1 MPSAL
6 RQGLAADAVLY
17 TAGCATIAAPV
28 AGVAVAAA
36 KRSLLS
42 AHDGRLDVRRTT
54 WPLIVAA
61 LLFAM
66 VSALLTF
73 GWSIGREDAT
83 AFVATSHATLIAVAL
98 ALAAWGAFCG
108 GCFRDP
114 LDAAAVSLIVVLMAA
129 VGLFVAGAS
138 VADVPRQLVALALTA
153 NPLVV
158 IAAAA
163 NIDIVRMDLLYQ
175 ISPLAHTQV
184 DYPAWHIASVWY
196 LGLAFLCFLGL
207 TLRFR
212 TRQSVSTT

>member
-1 MPSAL
+1 M
-6 RQGLAADAVLY
+6 
-17 TAGCATIAAPV
+17 

-36 KRSLLS
+36 KRSLV
-42 AHDGRLDVRRTT
+42 GTRGGTLDVTRTA
-54 WPLIVAA
+54 WPLIVAV
-61 LLFAM
+61 LLFAA

-73 GWSIGREDAT
+73 GWSLGREDAI

-114 LDAAAVSLIVVLMAA
+114 LDAAAVGLIVVLMAA
-129 VGLFVAGAS
+129 VGLLVAGAS
-138 VADVPRQLVALALTA
+138 VADMPRQLVALALA
-153 NPLVV
+153 ASPLVV

-184 DYPAWHIASVWY
+184 DYAAWYVASGWY
-196 LGLAFLCFLGL
+196 LGLGFLCFLGL
-207 TLRFR
+207 TLKFR